1 MGCLRGTL
9 KVECRG
15 HKSKVLSVAFR
26 PDGLRLSRPRRTGRF
41 AVGFHD
47 DSARGRGALLRRS
60 GEVVTAAYS
69 PDGISIASGGTDGT
83 VRLWD
88 AKSQRDVAVLHGH
101 TGVVEELA
109 FLADGRRLVSAS
121 LNEPD
126 TSYPGD
132 GTVRQ
137 WEVGPQGV
145 EPCSAGTRA
154 MFIRWPLAPTDS
166 GSPREAGTRL
176 FVCGMPRP
184 GRLRVLPNHTVLRA
198 LAFGPDSSWFVASG
212 GPEGDWLNIWD
223 VASGQ
228 LRKSFKG
235 PGSVVLQ
242 AIAVSPDGSQIASAA
257 YDGHASIID
266 TATGAEVYSFR
277 VWSGRAK
284 ASLAYSPD
292 GGLLASTGEVR
303 TQIDLWN
310 MRTHQRSTR
319 LTGHTGV
326 VHSVSFS
333 RDGRLLASCGLDR
346 TVRVWDVA
354 GGDARLSFPGTPAN
368 CFRRPFIRMARGSHR
383 VAATGLSGS
392 GT

>member
-1 MGCLRGTL
+1 M
-9 KVECRG
+9 
-15 HKSKVLSVAFR
+15 
-26 PDGLRLSRPRRTGRF
+26 
-41 AVGFHD
+41 
-47 DSARGRGALLRRS
+47 
-60 GEVVTAAYS
+60 
-69 PDGISIASGGTDGT
+69 
-83 VRLWD
+83 
-88 AKSQRDVAVLHGH
+88 
-101 TGVVEELA
+101 
-109 FLADGRRLVSAS
+109 
-121 LNEPD
+121 
-126 TSYPGD
+126 
-132 GTVRQ
+132 
-137 WEVGPQGV
+137 
-145 EPCSAGTRA
+145 
-154 MFIRWPLAPTDS
+154 
-166 GSPREAGTRL
+166 
-176 FVCGMPRP
+176 
-184 GRLRVLPNHTVLRA
+184 
-198 LAFGPDSSWFVASG
+198 
-212 GPEGDWLNIWD
+212 NIWD

-354 GGDARLSFPGTPAN
+354 GARCTAVLSGHTGELFSAAFHPDGTRLASGGRDRAVWLWDLTTGKEVARLEGHAN
-368 CFRRPFIRMARGSHR
+368 YIFTLAFSPDGASL
-383 VAATGLSGS
+383 VSGS
-392 GT
+392 GDNTVRIWDTEPTARRRQARREAENLRPRPSAWSSDSSVRRRKRPMSLRHCGRISHSALPSGKRPCAPSCDDPRRGRKWAIADSPCCPPHQGTGTRGHQCGHRERQNFQIEASPEHDRQNLPGQDRDAGRVCPGSSW